1 MVQNVGN
8 KTIPMLTVIATIYNS
23 TRQPVDSM
31 SQPAIIG
38 ADTSLAPG
46 QQKPFELYGDAA
58 LGAYFKLSY
67 TW

>member
-31 SQPAIIG
+31 QQPAIVG
-38 ADTSLAPG
+38 SDTTLARG
-46 QQKPFELYGDAA
+46 QQKPFELYGEAA
-58 LGAYFKLSY
+58 TGEYFKLGY
-67 TW
+67 NW